1 MFTWLFNGQSAS
13 LQSVFVAHRFN
24 KPCIAS
30 LSDLVSKSANH
41 LMSQE
46 KQEFHPQQNPC
57 KENKTNIRCL
67 QVITGT

>member
-1 MFTWLFNGQSAS
+1 MFICSFTCQSAS
-13 LQSVFVAHRFN
+13 LQSAFVAHQFN

-30 LSDLVSKSANH
+30 FSDLVSKSANH

-46 KQEFHPQQNPC
+46 KQEFHAQQNPC
-57 KENKTNIRCL
+57 KENKTNLRCL